1 MRKQTIAHTR
11 SSKLRGGYTTLDLI
25 GKGKSVEVFY
35 RLALDAELMKFL
47 RVCFKQI
54 ERVYTTVPV
63 NNANYVDNPDRKP
76 SVFSVEYV
84 IRQLKTTGLDTVT
97 DNSNKIVLKFVK
109 KALRFGK
116 KTARKAL
123 DDAGLKAMTIHY
135 DKAYDDMMRLFVQ
148 RNVALIRNTTEQTL
162 TNIENIVFDGMTR
175 GQGWQDIYNNL
186 ETQKHITKDRVKRIA
201 RDQTAKATETLNE
214 LMQRDAGIE
223 YFEWDAVIDSRTS
236 RGEGG
241 HLQLNGKIYKYGEE
255 SRYPVIDT
263 YGHRGLPA
271 QRPNCRCRAKGVI
284 IYQGYEARWNKSK
297 KSYEIIK
304 VR

>member
-1 MRKQTIAHTR
+1 MTIQTTTR
-11 SSKLRGGYTTLDLI
+11 TRRSKIGGGYATLDLI
-25 GKGKSVEVFY
+25 GKGKAAEVFY
-35 RLALDAELMKFL
+35 RMALDAELMRFL
-47 RVCFKQI
+47 TVCFNQI
-54 ERVYTTVPV
+54 ELVYTTVPV
-63 NNANYVDNPDRKP
+63 QNAKYIDNPHRKP

-84 IRQLKTTGLDTVT
+84 VRQLKTTGLDTVT
-97 DNSNKIVLKFVK
+97 DNSEKIVLQFVR
-109 KALRFGK
+109 KAMRFGK

-123 DDAGLKAMTIHY
+123 DEAGLKAITVHY
-135 DKAYDDMMRLFVQ
+135 DKAYDEMMRLFVQ

-175 GQGWQDIYNNL
+175 GQGWKDVYENL
-186 ETQKHITKDRVKRIA
+186 LTQKHITKDRVKRIA
-201 RDQTAKATETLNE
+201 RDQTSKATEALNE
-214 LMQRDAGIE
+214 IMQRDAGID
-223 YFEWDAVIDSRTS
+223 YFEWSAVVDSRTS

-255 SRYPVIDT
+255 DRYPVIDT

-284 IYQGYEARWNKSK
+284 IYQGYEARWNKAK
-297 KSYEIIK
+297 ETYEILK